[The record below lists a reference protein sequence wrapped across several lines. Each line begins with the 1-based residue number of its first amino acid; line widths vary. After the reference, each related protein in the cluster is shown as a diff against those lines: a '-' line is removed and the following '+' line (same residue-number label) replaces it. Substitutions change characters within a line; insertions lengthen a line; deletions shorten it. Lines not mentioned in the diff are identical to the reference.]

1 MNNKIA
7 IQPQQKYL
15 LPIEEAAQYFAI
27 GEKKLRKIVTENL
40 DSGFV
45 IQNGTKYLIKR
56 RQFEQF
62 LEKTTSI

>member
-1 MNNKIA
+1 M
-7 IQPQQKYL
+7 

-45 IQNGTKYLIKR
+45 IQNGVKYLIKR
-56 RQFEQF
+56 QQFEAY
-62 LEKTTSI
+62 LNKLTAI